1 MSILAS
7 ADTRIL
13 IQGITGREA
22 VTVAQESIA
31 YGAQVVA
38 GVTPGKGGT
47 RVGAVPVFDTIA
59 QAAAQFRLDAS
70 VISVPAPFVKDA
82 ALEALAHDI
91 RLLVIVTERVPR
103 HDVVAILEEAALV
116 GARIIGPNSL
126 GLIVP
131 NETRVGMCGGSASA
145 ARRAYTRGRIGVLSR
160 SGGMT
165 TEIANLLTMAG
176 LGQSTAIS
184 LGGDPIIGTT
194 YLEMLPLFEA
204 DAETDALVLFAE
216 PGGAMEEQLAAHLM
230 KHPSRLRLVA
240 FVAGRF
246 AERMQ
251 GVRFGHAGSIVEGTR
266 GSPHRKI
273 DLLREAGV
281 KVAGRL
287 EEIPQLLKNDSR
299 V

>member
-1 MSILAS
+1 MAILANR
-7 ADTRIL
+7 DTRIL

-31 YGAQVVA
+31 YGARVVA

-47 RVGAVPVFDTIA
+47 HVGAVPVFDTIA
-59 QAAAQFRLDAS
+59 QAQAHTRIDAS

-82 ALEALAHDI
+82 AREALAYHI
-91 RLLVIVTERVPR
+91 KLIVIVTERVPR
-103 HDVVAILEEAALV
+103 HDIVTVLAEARQM

-131 NETRVGMCGGSASA
+131 GETRVGMCGGSADA
-145 ARRAYTRGRIGVLSR
+145 TRRAYTRGRVAVLSR

-176 LGQSTAIS
+176 IGQSTAIS
-184 LGGDPIIGTT
+184 LGGDPIIGST
-194 YLEMLPLFEA
+194 YLDLLPLFEA
-204 DAETDALVLFAE
+204 DPETDALVLFAE
-216 PGGAMEEQLAAHLM
+216 PGGTMEERLAEHLLAQ
-230 KHPSRLRLVA
+230 PSRLRIVA

-251 GVRFGHAGSIVEGTR
+251 GVRFGHAGSIVEGNQ
-266 GSPHRKI
+266 GSPQQKI
-273 DLLREAGV
+273 VRLREAGV
-281 KVAGRL
+281 RVATRL
-287 EEIPQLLKNDSR
+287 DEIPSL
-299 V
+299 VTV

>member
-1 MSILAS
+1 VAILAT

-31 YGAQVVA
+31 YGAKVVA

-47 RVGAVPVFDTIA
+47 RVGDVPVFDTIA
-59 QAAAQFRLDAS
+59 QAQAQYRVDAS

-82 ALEALAHDI
+82 AREALAHAI
-91 RLLVIVTERVPR
+91 KLIVIITERVPR
-103 HDVVAILEEAALV
+103 HDIVAVLEEAHERE
-116 GARIIGPNSL
+116 ARIIGPNSL

-131 NETRVGMCGGSASA
+131 GETRVGMCGGA
-145 ARRAYTRGRIGVLSR
+145 AVATRRAYTRGRVAVLSR

-184 LGGDPIIGTT
+184 LGGDPIIGST
-194 YLEMLPLFEA
+194 YLDLLPLFEA
-204 DAETDALVLFAE
+204 DLETDALVLFAE
-216 PGGAMEEQLAAHLM
+216 PGGTMEERLAEHLLA
-230 KHPSRLRLVA
+230 HPSRLRIVA

-251 GVRFGHAGSIVEGTR
+251 GVRFGHAGSIVEGNR
-266 GSPHRKI
+266 GSPQQKI
-273 DLLREAGV
+273 ERLREAGV
-281 KVAGRL
+281 RIAVQL
-287 EEIPQLLKNDSR
+287 DQIPELVR
-299 V
+299 A